1 VDETIQNM
9 LDMLDNDPPN
19 RGSDSALTMALSTTP
34 GTDAD
39 SEGKT
44 IARLRKMLKQAKNA
58 CNRWHKRAKECWEFY
73 DSEQW
78 TSADKEALRQRRQA
92 PITINRIAPTIDLV
106 VGLQVTQ
113 PVDWNARPVGL
124 QDDNVAQAMSAAM
137 KFVATQNNAFDTLIE
152 SYRDSLVYGI
162 GWMLTGFYV
171 RDPDPRAEPVQMTR
185 IDPREVMFDPK
196 CKNKDLSDARFVIWS
211 RKVELDDAIRAFPK
225 LKKKYS
231 QRGLERHYSD
241 ETGNDYKVY
250 DGMIDVI
257 PPPSMWDQ
265 LADWNMYEQDD
276 HDPETETVLLHELWE
291 RMTRKAMLMEHR
303 NGYIHEFDPN
313 DPAAMDMLVS
323 DDVRRVFETEVPYIR
338 YHVFSGTTLL
348 VSEDSPYQHNRFPF
362 VPVWHKRDRNGDP
375 FSMVETLK
383 DMQREI
389 NHRRSRLL
397 WELISNSLRISPKA
411 FAATQLTMDEVQ
423 MKAARPDSIWVG
435 DRDDIDVMPKPA
447 TASSQFQLMQD
458 AKQEIQSVSGMND
471 DLMGFDSS
479 SRSGKAK
486 QISMIQGA
494 TIQRPKEAN
503 LHLAHKLCGEIV
515 MQLIQQAH
523 TDEWVVRI
531 TDNMNQDQIIQLNTP
546 IVDPATG
553 QVRVLN
559 DIAQSRFDVQ
569 IEEAPWTPTQR
580 DRAMSL
586 LSEMI
591 QSEPDPVMRNALHEA
606 AIMVGDIPYKAKVLE
621 ILNKAKQQQAQ
632 MPMPEGAAPG
642 GGAGGPGLP
651 PELAAMLGS
660 PGGLPF
666 PPGNASEAAIAPTPE
681 TMQTIMNPE
690 TAGMMPP
697 AQGA

>member
-1 VDETIQNM
+1 MDENLQSIIDLLGQE
-9 LDMLDNDPPN
+9 PPIA
-19 RGSDSALTMALSTTP
+19 GPDSVLALTTATTAT
-34 GTDAD
+34 GSSSSD
-39 SEGKT
+39 GIVIK
-44 IARLRKMLKQAKNA
+44 RLRSMVKQAQNA
-58 CNRWHKRAKECWEFY
+58 CNRWHKRSKECWEFY
-73 DSEQW
+73 DNEQW

-113 PVDWNARPVGL
+113 PVEWNARPVGL
-124 QDDNVAQAMSAAM
+124 QDDSVAQAMSAAM
-137 KFVATQNNAFDTLIE
+137 KFVSIQNNSFDTLIDA
-152 SYRDSLVYGI
+152 YRDSLVYGI
-162 GWMLTGFYV
+162 GWMLTGFYI
-171 RDPDPRAEPVQMTR
+171 RDPDPRSEPVQITR
-185 IDPREVMFDPK
+185 VDPREIMFDPK
-196 CKNKDLSDARFVIWS
+196 CKNKDLSDAKYIIWS
-211 RKVELDDAIRAFPK
+211 RKIELDDALRAFPK
-225 LKKKYS
+225 LKSKYS
-231 QRGLERHYSD
+231 QRGLERYYSD

-265 LADWNMYEQDD
+265 LSDWNMYEQDD
-276 HDPETETVLLHELWE
+276 HDPETETIIIRELWE
-291 RMTRKAMLMEHR
+291 RTTRDAMLMEHR

-313 DPAAMDMLVS
+313 DENAMTMLMS
-323 DDVRRVFETEVPYIR
+323 DDVRRVFKTTIPYIR

-348 VSEDSPYQHNRFPF
+348 VSEDSPYKHNRFPF

-423 MKAARPDSIWVG
+423 MKAARPDSIWIG
-435 DRDDIDVMPKPA
+435 DRDDIDMMPKPA

-479 SRSGKAK
+479 SRSGKSK

-503 LHLAHKLCGEIV
+503 LHLAHKICGELV

-531 TDNMNQDQIIQLNTP
+531 TDNMNQEQVIQLNTP
-546 IVDPATG
+546 MVDPETG
-553 QVRVLN
+553 QMRVLN
-559 DIAQSRFDVQ
+559 DITQARFDVQ

-580 DRAMSL
+580 DRAMAL
-586 LSEMI
+586 LSDMI
-591 QSEPDPVMRNALHEA
+591 QSEPDPIMRNALHEA
-606 AIMVGDIPYKAKVLE
+606 AIMVGDIPYKAKVME
-621 ILNKAKQQQAQ
+621 IVKNAQNAQMQQAQ
-632 MPMPEGAAPG
+632 AMQQMQAGPQ
-642 GGAGGPGLP
+642 GGPPSGPEMGPAGVMPPTGNPVDAALNPSAATMETLTNPGTAGLP
-651 PELAAMLGS
+651 LPNI
-660 PGGLPF
+660 GG
-666 PPGNASEAAIAPTPE
+666 
-681 TMQTIMNPE
+681 M
-690 TAGMMPP
+690 
-697 AQGA
+697 

>member
-1 VDETIQNM
+1 MDETIQS
-9 LDMLDNDPPN
+9 LIDLLTEDSEKQGP
-19 RGSDSALTMALSTTP
+19 DSAMAMATSTT
-34 GTDAD
+34 GSSSAD
-39 SEGKT
+39 SDAAT
-44 IARLRKMLKQAKNA
+44 IKRLRKLVRQAQNS

-73 DSEQW
+73 DNEQW
-78 TSADKEALRQRRQA
+78 TTADKEALRQRRQA

-137 KFVATQNNAFDTLIE
+137 KFVSVQNNSFDTLIDA
-152 SYRDSLVYGI
+152 YRDSLVYGI
-162 GWMLTGFYV
+162 GWILTGFHV
-171 RDPDPRAEPVQMTR
+171 RDADPRTEPVQMVR
-185 IDPREVMFDPK
+185 VDPREVMFDPT

-211 RKVELDDAIRAFPK
+211 RKIELDDAVRAFPQ

-231 QRGLERHYSD
+231 QRGLERYYSD

-265 LADWNMYEQDD
+265 LSDWNMYEQED
-276 HDPETETVLLHELWE
+276 HDPETETIIIRELWE
-291 RMTRKAMLMEHR
+291 RSTREAMLMEHR
-303 NGYIHEFDPN
+303 NGYIHEFDPEDEN
-313 DPAAMDMLVS
+313 AVNMLMS
-323 DDVRRVFETEVPYIR
+323 DDVKRVFKTTLPYIR
-338 YHVFSGTTLL
+338 YHVFSGTSLL
-348 VSEDSPYQHNRFPF
+348 VSEDSPYKHNRLPF
-362 VPVWHKRDRNGDP
+362 IPVWHKRDRNGDP

-479 SRSGKAK
+479 SRSGKSK

-523 TDEWVVRI
+523 TDEWIVRI
-531 TDNMNQDQIIQLNTP
+531 TDNMNQEQVIQLNTP
-546 IVDPATG
+546 IVDEQTG
-553 QVRVLN
+553 QMRVLN
-559 DIAQSRFDVQ
+559 DITQARFDVQ

-580 DRAMSL
+580 DRAMAL

-606 AIMVGDIPYKAKVLE
+606 AIMVGDIPYKAKVME
-621 ILNKAKQQQAQ
+621 IIKTAQQNQAQ
-632 MPMPEGAAPG
+632 AMQAQAMQQGGVPPGGAPEISPAGMPFPEGNP
-642 GGAGGPGLP
+642 
-651 PELAAMLGS
+651 
-660 PGGLPF
+660 
-666 PPGNASEAAIAPTPE
+666 SEAALSMSPE
-681 TMQTIMNPE
+681 AMATVTNPM
-690 TAGMMPP
+690 TAGLPVPEIGGM
-697 AQGA
+697 

>member
-1 VDETIQNM
+1 VDENLQSIIDLLGQE
-9 LDMLDNDPPN
+9 PPIA
-19 RGSDSALTMALSTTP
+19 GPDSALALTTATTAT
-34 GTDAD
+34 GSSSSD
-39 SEGKT
+39 GIVIK
-44 IARLRKMLKQAKNA
+44 RLRSMVKQAQNA
-58 CNRWHKRAKECWEFY
+58 CNRWHKRSKECWEFY
-73 DSEQW
+73 DNEQW

-113 PVDWNARPVGL
+113 PVEWNARPVGL
-124 QDDNVAQAMSAAM
+124 QDDSVAQAMSAAM
-137 KFVATQNNAFDTLIE
+137 KFVSIQNNSFDTLIDA
-152 SYRDSLVYGI
+152 YRDSLVYGI
-162 GWMLTGFYV
+162 GWMLTGFYI
-171 RDPDPRAEPVQMTR
+171 RDPDPRSEPVQITR
-185 IDPREVMFDPK
+185 VDPREIMFDPK
-196 CKNKDLSDARFVIWS
+196 CKNKDLSDAKYIIWS
-211 RKVELDDAIRAFPK
+211 RKIELDDALRAFPK
-225 LKKKYS
+225 LKSKYS
-231 QRGLERHYSD
+231 QRGLERYYSD

-265 LADWNMYEQDD
+265 LSDWNMYEQDD
-276 HDPETETVLLHELWE
+276 HDPETETIIIRELWE
-291 RMTRKAMLMEHR
+291 RTTRDAMLMEHR

-313 DPAAMDMLVS
+313 DENAMTMLMS
-323 DDVRRVFETEVPYIR
+323 DDVRRVFKTTIPYIR

-348 VSEDSPYQHNRFPF
+348 VSEDSPYKHNRFPF

-479 SRSGKAK
+479 SRSGKSK

-503 LHLAHKLCGEIV
+503 LHLAHKICGELV

-531 TDNMNQDQIIQLNTP
+531 TDNMNQEQVIQLNTP
-546 IVDPATG
+546 MVDPETG
-553 QVRVLN
+553 QMRVLN
-559 DIAQSRFDVQ
+559 DITQARFDVQ

-580 DRAMSL
+580 DRAMAL
-586 LSEMI
+586 LSDMI
-591 QSEPDPVMRNALHEA
+591 QSEPDPIMRNALHEA
-606 AIMVGDIPYKAKVLE
+606 AIMVGDIPYKAKVME
-621 ILNKAKQQQAQ
+621 IVKNAQNAQMQQAQ
-632 MPMPEGAAPG
+632 AMQQMQAGAQ
-642 GGAGGPGLP
+642 GGPPSGPEMGPAGVMPPTGNPVDAALNPSAATMETLTNPGTAGLP
-651 PELAAMLGS
+651 LPNI
-660 PGGLPF
+660 GG
-666 PPGNASEAAIAPTPE
+666 
-681 TMQTIMNPE
+681 M
-690 TAGMMPP
+690 
-697 AQGA
+697 

>member
-1 VDETIQNM
+1 MDENLQSIIDLLGQE
-9 LDMLDNDPPN
+9 PPIA
-19 RGSDSALTMALSTTP
+19 GPDSALALTTATTAT
-34 GTDAD
+34 GSSSSD
-39 SEGKT
+39 GIVIK
-44 IARLRKMLKQAKNA
+44 RLRSMVKQAQNA
-58 CNRWHKRAKECWEFY
+58 CNRWHKRSKECWEFY
-73 DSEQW
+73 DNEQW

-113 PVDWNARPVGL
+113 PVEWNARPVGL
-124 QDDNVAQAMSAAM
+124 QDDSVAQAMSAAM
-137 KFVATQNNAFDTLIE
+137 KFVSIQNNSFDTLIDA
-152 SYRDSLVYGI
+152 YRDSLVYGI
-162 GWMLTGFYV
+162 GWMLTGFYI
-171 RDPDPRAEPVQMTR
+171 RDPDPRSEPVQITR
-185 IDPREVMFDPK
+185 VDPREIMFDPK
-196 CKNKDLSDARFVIWS
+196 CKNKDLSDAKYIIWS
-211 RKVELDDAIRAFPK
+211 RKIELDDALRAFPK
-225 LKKKYS
+225 LKSKYS
-231 QRGLERHYSD
+231 QRGLERYYSD

-265 LADWNMYEQDD
+265 LSDWNMYEQDD
-276 HDPETETVLLHELWE
+276 HDPETETIIIRELWE
-291 RMTRKAMLMEHR
+291 RTTRDAMLMEHR

-313 DPAAMDMLVS
+313 DENAMTMLMS
-323 DDVRRVFETEVPYIR
+323 DDVRRVFKTTIPYIR

-348 VSEDSPYQHNRFPF
+348 VSEDSPYKHNRFPF

-479 SRSGKAK
+479 SRSGKSK

-503 LHLAHKLCGEIV
+503 LHLAHKICGELV

-531 TDNMNQDQIIQLNTP
+531 TDNMNQEQVIQLNTP
-546 IVDPATG
+546 MVDPETG
-553 QVRVLN
+553 QMRVLN
-559 DIAQSRFDVQ
+559 DITQARFDVQ

-580 DRAMSL
+580 DRAMAL
-586 LSEMI
+586 LSDMI
-591 QSEPDPVMRNALHEA
+591 QSEPDPIMRNALHEA
-606 AIMVGDIPYKAKVLE
+606 AIMVGDIPYKAKVME
-621 ILNKAKQQQAQ
+621 IVKNAQNAQMQQAQ
-632 MPMPEGAAPG
+632 AMQQMQAGAQ
-642 GGAGGPGLP
+642 GGPPSGPEMGPAGVMPPTGNPVDAALNPSAATMETLTNPGTAGLP
-651 PELAAMLGS
+651 LPNI
-660 PGGLPF
+660 GG
-666 PPGNASEAAIAPTPE
+666 
-681 TMQTIMNPE
+681 M
-690 TAGMMPP
+690 
-697 AQGA
+697 

>member
-1 VDETIQNM
+1 V
-9 LDMLDNDPPN
+9 L
-19 RGSDSALTMALSTTP
+19 ALTTATTAT
-34 GTDAD
+34 GSSSSD
-39 SEGKT
+39 GIVIK
-44 IARLRKMLKQAKNA
+44 RLRSMVKQAQNA
-58 CNRWHKRAKECWEFY
+58 CNRWHKRSKECWEFY
-73 DSEQW
+73 DNEQW

-113 PVDWNARPVGL
+113 PVEWNARPVGL
-124 QDDNVAQAMSAAM
+124 QDDSVAQAMSAAM
-137 KFVATQNNAFDTLIE
+137 KFVSIQNNSFDTLIDA
-152 SYRDSLVYGI
+152 YRDSLVYGI
-162 GWMLTGFYV
+162 GWMLTGFYI
-171 RDPDPRAEPVQMTR
+171 RDPDPRSEPVQITR
-185 IDPREVMFDPK
+185 VDPREIMFDPK
-196 CKNKDLSDARFVIWS
+196 CKNKDLSDAKYIIWS
-211 RKVELDDAIRAFPK
+211 RKIELDDALRAFPK
-225 LKKKYS
+225 LKSKYS
-231 QRGLERHYSD
+231 QRGLERYYSD

-265 LADWNMYEQDD
+265 LSDWNMYEQDD
-276 HDPETETVLLHELWE
+276 HDPETETIIIRELWE
-291 RMTRKAMLMEHR
+291 RTTRDAMLMEHR

-313 DPAAMDMLVS
+313 DENAMTMLMS
-323 DDVRRVFETEVPYIR
+323 DDVRRVFKTTIPYIR

-348 VSEDSPYQHNRFPF
+348 VSEDSPYKHNRFPF

-423 MKAARPDSIWVG
+423 MKAARPDSIWIG
-435 DRDDIDVMPKPA
+435 DRDDIDMMPKPA

-479 SRSGKAK
+479 SRSGKSK

-503 LHLAHKLCGEIV
+503 LHLAHKICGELV

-531 TDNMNQDQIIQLNTP
+531 TDNMNQEQVIQLNTP
-546 IVDPATG
+546 MVDPETG
-553 QVRVLN
+553 QMRVLN
-559 DIAQSRFDVQ
+559 DITQARFDVQ

-580 DRAMSL
+580 DRAMAL
-586 LSEMI
+586 LSDMI
-591 QSEPDPVMRNALHEA
+591 QSEPDPIMRNALHEA
-606 AIMVGDIPYKAKVLE
+606 AIMVGDIPYKAKVME
-621 ILNKAKQQQAQ
+621 IVKNAQNAQMQQAQ
-632 MPMPEGAAPG
+632 AMQQMQAGPQ
-642 GGAGGPGLP
+642 GGPPSGPEMGPAGVMPPTGNPVDAALNPSAATMETLTNPGTAGLP
-651 PELAAMLGS
+651 LPNI
-660 PGGLPF
+660 GG
-666 PPGNASEAAIAPTPE
+666 
-681 TMQTIMNPE
+681 M
-690 TAGMMPP
+690 
-697 AQGA
+697 